1 MPSRTIRRRRR
12 RCRRPRHTI
21 LPGTVL
27 RGDEPEFLLACI
39 GLNNHPQGQVQ
50 TLVNVLDLGMN
61 PQRAVDAAVPR
72 GDDLRQ
78 GATRR
83 GLFGTDRSGTGR
95 AGHQIGAPSAFK
107 GAAQIVRI
115 RRGEEGVG
123 PCLETGSITGSTGS
137 PSAGNAGGPDGLSGP
152 RCRSGHALVPASH
165 VPAANVFSRSSA
177 CRIGKRLRPPR
188 VRRRVPDHGSVGASM
203 ARSPRM
209 TGWRSS
215 AVGRRR
221 LDLQRQRG
229 FGHEAADGVGHLH
242 VDPARTRRQL
252 VR

>member
-152 RCRSGHALVPASH
+152 RCRFAAAREWPRRDAAAKHAAGPATLWCRRAMSRPQTSFPGAPPAGSASVCGLPGCAAEYPTTGASGH
-165 VPAANVFSRSSA
+165 RW
-177 CRIGKRLRPPR
+177 
-188 VRRRVPDHGSVGASM
+188 PDH
-203 ARSPRM
+203 
-209 TGWRSS
+209 
-215 AVGRRR
+215 
-221 LDLQRQRG
+221 RG
-229 FGHEAADGVGHLH
+229 
-242 VDPARTRRQL
+242 
-252 VR
+252 